1 VRVRIPPPAQDPERS
16 IDTRTQAFLRV
27 RMGSSSQRRSAEKKG
42 AGWSKGL
49 TAATDERVRR
59 MALAR
64 LGQPNWAKGLTAA
77 NDPRVAKQ
85 AAARRGQHR
94 GPYRLVRR
102 AKACGVLPVTTQRER
117 AYAYVLGMYL
127 GDGHIARVGRTHALR
142 VYLDIRYPR
151 IAERCA
157 AAMAEL
163 NPFHCVRIRRRGT
176 ANVLVVS
183 ACGQCWPELFPQHG
197 PGRKHTRPIVLL
209 EWQREIVTREPMSF
223 LRGLVESDGCR
234 YFRHVDGHDYGAYNF
249 VNRSQD
255 ILRLCCWACDLLG
268 VGYTRPNEYTI
279 SIARRANVARLDE
292 EFGPKS

>member
-1 VRVRIPPPAQDPERS
+1 
-16 IDTRTQAFLRV
+16 
-27 RMGSSSQRRSAEKKG
+27 MGSSSEEQPAEKKHR

-49 TAATDERVRR
+49 TAVTDARVRR

-77 NDPRVAKQ
+77 SDPRVARH
-85 AAARRGQHR
+85 ADSRRGQRR
-94 GPYRLVRR
+94 GPYRLIRR
-102 AKACGVLPVTTQRER
+102 AKACGVLPVTAERER

-142 VYLDIRYPR
+142 VYLDSRYPR

-163 NPFHCVRIRRRGT
+163 NPFHRVRIRRRGT

-197 PGRKHTRPIVLL
+197 PGRKHTRPIILL
-209 EWQREIVTREPMSF
+209 GWQREIVTREPMAF

-234 YFRHVDGHDYGAYNF
+234 YVRRVDGHDYGAYNF
-249 VNRSQD
+249 VNRSED
-255 ILRLCCWACDLLG
+255 ILMLFCWVCDLLG
-268 VGYTRPNEYTI
+268 VGYTRPNQYTI
-279 SIARRANVARLDE
+279 SIARGAHVAHLDQE
-292 EFGPKS
+292 LGPKS